1 MDPCGFSGAKPTDP
15 HRCNSCIRTTRR
27 RNFLNEEKS
36 ARLELFA
43 ATEGGSSFWGSEITQ
58 QGAHQTLLRIKDGFY
73 RSSKA
78 EKTLAQLNPGGAAAL
93 LECIESAGGV
103 FITPG
108 DESWP
113 QQLDDLATPPIG
125 LVVKGKVDSLKA
137 RSIAIVGTRNPT
149 PYGARIAS
157 DFAAGFVDREWSI
170 ISGGAYGIDTHAHKG
185 ALIAEGITIA
195 VIASGIDINY
205 PAGNERLFTE
215 IAELGA
221 IVSEVMPGTP
231 AFPSRF
237 LTRNRI
243 IAALSMSTL
252 VVEAAFRSGS
262 LRTARDAAELM
273 RPVMAIPG
281 PINSPTSEGTHRL
294 IGERAAEI
302 VTSVSDAVELISSL
316 EQLV

>member
-1 MDPCGFSGAKPTDP
+1 
-15 HRCNSCIRTTRR
+15 
-27 RNFLNEEKS
+27 LNEEKS

-43 ATEGGSSFWGSEITQ
+43 AIEGGSSFWSSEITQ

-78 EKTLAQLNPGGAAAL
+78 EKTLAQMHPGGAAAL
-93 LECIESAGGV
+93 LESIENAGGI
-103 FITPG
+103 FITPE
-108 DESWP
+108 DATWP
-113 QQLDDLATPPIG
+113 EQLEDLATPPIG
-125 LVVKGKVDSLKA
+125 LVVKGKVEALKA

-170 ISGGAYGIDTHAHKG
+170 VSGGAYGIDTHAHKG

-205 PAGNERLFTE
+205 PAGNERLFSE

-302 VTSVSDAVELISSL
+302 VTSVSDAVELITSL

>member
-1 MDPCGFSGAKPTDP
+1 M
-15 HRCNSCIRTTRR
+15 
-27 RNFLNEEKS
+27 NEEKS

-43 ATEGGSSFWGSEITQ
+43 AIEGGSSFWSSEITQ

-78 EKTLAQLNPGGAAAL
+78 EKTLAQMHPGGAAAL
-93 LECIESAGGV
+93 LESIENAGGI
-103 FITPG
+103 FITPE
-108 DESWP
+108 DATWP
-113 QQLDDLATPPIG
+113 EQLEDLATPPIG
-125 LVVKGKVDSLKA
+125 LVVKGKVEALKA

-170 ISGGAYGIDTHAHKG
+170 VSGGAYGIDTHAHKG

-205 PAGNERLFTE
+205 PAGNERLFAE

-302 VTSVSDAVELISSL
+302 VTSVSDAVELITSL

>member
-1 MDPCGFSGAKPTDP
+1 M
-15 HRCNSCIRTTRR
+15 NS
-27 RNFLNEEKS
+27 EKA

-43 ATEGGSSFWGSEITQ
+43 AIEGGSTFWTSEIAS
-58 QGAHQTLLRIKDGFY
+58 QGVIQTLHSIKDGFY
-73 RSSKA
+73 RSSKG
-78 EKTLAQLNPGGAAAL
+78 EKTLSQIHPGGADEL
-93 LECIESAGGV
+93 LSLIDSAGGS
-103 FITPG
+103 FLTPEDLG
-108 DESWP
+108 WP
-113 QQLDDLATPPIG
+113 TQLNDLAAMPIG
-125 LVVKGKVDSLKA
+125 LIVKGRVECLSQ

-157 DFAAGFVDREWSI
+157 DFAAGFVDREWLI
-170 ISGGAYGIDTHAHKG
+170 VSGGAYGIDTHAHKG
-185 ALIAEGITIA
+185 ALIAEGVTIA

-205 PAGNERLFTE
+205 PAGNERLFSE

-243 IAALSMSTL
+243 IAALSKSTL

-262 LRTARDAAELM
+262 LRTARDAAELL

-302 VTSVSDAVELISSL
+302 VTSVADAIELISSL
-316 EQLV
+316 EDSFR

>member
-1 MDPCGFSGAKPTDP
+1 M
-15 HRCNSCIRTTRR
+15 
-27 RNFLNEEKS
+27 NEEKS

-43 ATEGGSSFWGSEITQ
+43 AIEGGSSFWSSEITQ

-78 EKTLAQLNPGGAAAL
+78 EKTLAQLHPGGAAAL
-93 LECIESAGGV
+93 FESIENAGGI
-103 FITPG
+103 FITPE
-108 DESWP
+108 DATWP
-113 QQLDDLATPPIG
+113 EQLEDLATPPIG
-125 LVVKGKVDSLKA
+125 LVVKGKVEALKA

-170 ISGGAYGIDTHAHKG
+170 VSGGAYGIDTHAHKG

-205 PAGNERLFTE
+205 PAGNERLFSE

-302 VTSVSDAVELISSL
+302 VTSVSDAVELITSL

>member
-1 MDPCGFSGAKPTDP
+1 MNP
-15 HRCNSCIRTTRR
+15 
-27 RNFLNEEKS
+27 EKS

-43 ATEGGSSFWGSEITQ
+43 AIEGGSSFWSNEVATL
-58 QGAHQTLLRIKDGFY
+58 GAVQTLELIKSGFY
-73 RSSKA
+73 RSSKG
-78 EKTLAQLNPGGAAAL
+78 EKTLSQIHPGGAVAIL
-93 LECIESAGGV
+93 DVIKDAGGS
-103 FITPG
+103 FLTPE
-108 DESWP
+108 DLEWP
-113 QQLDDLATPPIG
+113 TQLNDLAAPPIG
-125 LVVKGKVDSLKA
+125 LVVKGKIESLTQ

-157 DFAAGFVDREWSI
+157 DFAAGFVDREWI
-170 ISGGAYGIDTHAHKG
+170 IVSGGAYGIDTHAHKG

-205 PAGNERLFTE
+205 PAGNERLFAE

-243 IAALSMSTL
+243 IAALSVSTL

-302 VTSVSDAVELISSL
+302 VTSVADAVELISSL
-316 EQLV
+316 DISFR

>member
-1 MDPCGFSGAKPTDP
+1 VNP
-15 HRCNSCIRTTRR
+15 
-27 RNFLNEEKS
+27 EKA

-43 ATEGGSSFWGSEITQ
+43 AIEGGSTFWTSEIAS
-58 QGAHQTLLRIKDGFY
+58 QGVIQTLHSIKDGFY
-73 RSSKA
+73 RSSKG
-78 EKTLAQLNPGGAAAL
+78 EKTLSQIHPGGADEL
-93 LECIESAGGV
+93 LRLIDNAGGS
-103 FITPG
+103 FLTPEDLG
-108 DESWP
+108 WP
-113 QQLDDLATPPIG
+113 TQLNDLAAMPIG
-125 LVVKGKVDSLKA
+125 VIVKGRVECLSQ

-157 DFAAGFVDREWSI
+157 DFAAGFVDREWLI
-170 ISGGAYGIDTHAHKG
+170 VSGGAYGIDTHAHKG
-185 ALIAEGITIA
+185 ALIAEGVTIA
-195 VIASGIDINY
+195 VIASGVDINY
-205 PAGNERLFTE
+205 PAGNERLFSE

-243 IAALSMSTL
+243 IAALSKSTL

-262 LRTARDAAELM
+262 LRTARDAAELL

-302 VTSVSDAVELISSL
+302 VTSVADAIELISSL
-316 EQLV
+316 EDSFR

>member
-1 MDPCGFSGAKPTDP
+1 MNP
-15 HRCNSCIRTTRR
+15 
-27 RNFLNEEKS
+27 EKA

-43 ATEGGSSFWGSEITQ
+43 AIEGGSTFWTSEIAS
-58 QGAHQTLLRIKDGFY
+58 QGVIQTLHSIKDGFY
-73 RSSKA
+73 RSSKG
-78 EKTLAQLNPGGAAAL
+78 EKTLSQIHPGGAAAL
-93 LECIESAGGV
+93 SAHIDKAGGV
-103 FITPG
+103 FLTPE
-108 DESWP
+108 DLEWP
-113 QQLDDLATPPIG
+113 TQLNDLAAMPIG
-125 LVVKGKVDSLKA
+125 LIVKGRVECLSQ

-157 DFAAGFVDREWSI
+157 DFAAGFVDREWLI
-170 ISGGAYGIDTHAHKG
+170 VSGGAYGIDTHAHKG
-185 ALIAEGITIA
+185 ALIAEGVTIA

-205 PAGNERLFTE
+205 PAGNERLFSE

-243 IAALSMSTL
+243 IAALSKSTL

-262 LRTARDAAELM
+262 LRTARDAAELL

-302 VTSVSDAVELISSL
+302 VTSVADAIELISSL
-316 EQLV
+316 EDSFR

>member
-1 MDPCGFSGAKPTDP
+1 MNP
-15 HRCNSCIRTTRR
+15 
-27 RNFLNEEKS
+27 EKA

-43 ATEGGSSFWGSEITQ
+43 AIEGGSTFWTSEIAS
-58 QGAHQTLLRIKDGFY
+58 QGVIQTLHSIKDGFY
-73 RSSKA
+73 RSSKG
-78 EKTLAQLNPGGAAAL
+78 EKTLSQIHPGGADEL
-93 LECIESAGGV
+93 LSLIDNAGGS
-103 FITPG
+103 FLTPEDLG
-108 DESWP
+108 WP
-113 QQLDDLATPPIG
+113 NQLNDLAAMPIG
-125 LVVKGKVDSLKA
+125 LIVKGRVECLSQ

-157 DFAAGFVDREWSI
+157 DFAAGFVDREWLI
-170 ISGGAYGIDTHAHKG
+170 VSGGAYGIDTHAHKG
-185 ALIAEGITIA
+185 ALIAEGVTIA
-195 VIASGIDINY
+195 VIASGVDINY
-205 PAGNERLFTE
+205 PAGNERLFAE

-243 IAALSMSTL
+243 IAALSKSTL

-262 LRTARDAAELM
+262 LRTARDAAELL

-302 VTSVSDAVELISSL
+302 VTSVADAIELISSL
-316 EQLV
+316 EDSFR